1 MKSVLLFGQ
10 KKDLGEKLTRRIY
23 RRGYSIK
30 ATDDLTK
37 LKRILKTG
45 SPDFVLCTGK
55 IQMNTE
61 GQYYL
66 EL

>member
-1 MKSVLLFGQ
+1 MKKVLLLGQ
-10 KKDLGEKLTRRIY
+10 KNDLGERLTRRMNC
-23 RRGYSIK
+23 RGYSIK

-55 IQMNTE
+55 IRINNE